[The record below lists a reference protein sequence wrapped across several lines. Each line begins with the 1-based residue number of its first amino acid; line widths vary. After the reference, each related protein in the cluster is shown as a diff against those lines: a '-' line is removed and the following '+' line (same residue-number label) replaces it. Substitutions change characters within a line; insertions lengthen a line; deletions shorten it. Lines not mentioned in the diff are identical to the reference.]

1 MAKAL
6 TDDFQSSLE
15 QLVAG
20 EIGRGGVRE
29 TVLCLA
35 RAGQTA
41 CAASGTWQGSPVD
54 ADTPFLLASTSKLF
68 VTAMILR
75 LASDRALSLDDPV
88 VRFFPDG
95 ALDGLHRWRG
105 RDRTDA
111 ITLYHLLTHSSGL
124 PDYFEGKRRH
134 GPRLADA
141 LFAGQDRSYGL
152 DDVIAWTRDEM
163 TPAFPPG
170 AGRRALYS
178 DTNFY
183 LLTEIVARVA
193 GLDPDA
199 ALERFVTGPLG
210 LTATGLF
217 RPGTAALPLRLGDK
231 VVDIPHALAAM
242 PGDGGAV
249 STAREMMSFLQ
260 AFLGGRLFAP
270 RFLDRLADWRRVFF
284 PLQAGLG
291 VLRFRHPAFLPPFRR
306 GLDFIGHSG
315 ICGAFAFA
323 CPARDL
329 FLTGTVNQLQNRS
342 RPYRLMIRAALA
354 AG

>member
-75 LASDRALSLDDPV
+75 LAGDGALSLDDPV

-105 RDRTDA
+105 TRPDRRNHPA
-111 ITLYHLLTHSSGL
+111 YHLLTHSSGL
-124 PDYFEGKRRH
+124 PDYFEGKRRD
-134 GPRLADA
+134 GPA
-141 LFAGQDRSYGL
+141 LWPMRCLPGQDRSYGL

-163 TPAFPPG
+163 KPAFPPG
-170 AGRRALYS
+170 RGGVRS
-178 DTNFY
+178 
-183 LLTEIVARVA
+183 
-193 GLDPDA
+193 
-199 ALERFVTGPLG
+199 
-210 LTATGLF
+210 
-217 RPGTAALPLRLGDK
+217 
-231 VVDIPHALAAM
+231 IPTRI
-242 PGDGGAV
+242 
-249 STAREMMSFLQ
+249 S
-260 AFLGGRLFAP
+260 
-270 RFLDRLADWRRVFF
+270 
-284 PLQAGLG
+284 
-291 VLRFRHPAFLPPFRR
+291 
-306 GLDFIGHSG
+306 
-315 ICGAFAFA
+315 IC
-323 CPARDL
+323 
-329 FLTGTVNQLQNRS
+329 
-342 RPYRLMIRAALA
+342 
-354 AG
+354 